1 MKESSTWITD
11 SSGDRI
17 NCLTAQGR
25 LNTQLVSHSRK
36 VELSSKFVKKAPN
49 CMSTLKKWYDFNE

>member
-17 NCLTAQGR
+17 NCLTAQQEGR
-25 LNTQLVSHSRK
+25 TEQQVCKEGAELYEYTQKMV
-36 VELSSKFVKKAPN
+36 
-49 CMSTLKKWYDFNE
+49 